1 MTCDLGLGDDEAAD
15 GDDSDVK
22 DNNGKEGW
30 LRWVSHSFSAAI
42 CPHLLN
48 VLVKKNLVEDSYY

>member
-30 LRWVSHSFSAAI
+30 LGWVSHSFSAAI
-42 CPHLLN
+42 SPDLLN

>member
-1 MTCDLGLGDDEAAD
+1 MTCDLGLGDDEAGD

-30 LRWVSHSFSAAI
+30 LRSVSHSQ
-42 CPHLLN
+42 LLLGFLI
-48 VLVKKNLVEDSYY
+48 VQTAL